1 MYGGVNWPLGQYDEE
16 GKERKLAFA
25 DLPLYVAARTSIFL
39 TPLDNLSLIHAWDAL
54 SKEECD
60 YVWRPLM
67 KSIQAPRDFWP
78 PSKTASR
85 RDWIRAYRD
94 SRFKQFYI
102 PNGEMTGS
110 WIDDRRYWRRGER
123 EEGSLCESVTR
134 LEAVWWFNI
143 SSSWSAPREG
153 TYICS
158 IRVKFSPIGQGHR
171 HLSNVGSWNRT
182 LKLKEESSFE
192 NKIQDVP
199 QERFNTSELSKRGD
213 GTRWKYIY
221 IGTFVA
227 NVLPAQVEI
236 GVFDHDST
244 FKTGLHVDCFRF
256 FTPGEVEEA
265 LGITA
270 DEFKTNKFADV
281 PIISASERR
290 RQAAADTAA
299 ADLAAAAA
307 AAAEEDNKRNVEK
320 EEEGENDSAKPQGNC
335 VTF

>member
-1 MYGGVNWPLGQYDEE
+1 MFGGVNWPLGQYDEE

-39 TPLDNLSLIHAWDAL
+39 TPLENLSLIHAWDAL
-54 SKEECD
+54 SKEEAD

-78 PSKTASR
+78 ASKTASR
-85 RDWIRAYRD
+85 RDWIQAYRD

-134 LEAVWWFNI
+134 LEAVWWFNV
-143 SSSWSAPREG
+143 SSSWSPPREG
-153 TYICS
+153 TYLCS
-158 IRVKFSPIGQGHR
+158 IRVKFSPLGQGHR
-171 HLSNVGSWNRT
+171 HLSNVGLWNRT
-182 LKLKEESSFE
+182 LKFKEEESSFE
-192 NKIQDVP
+192 NKIDVP
-199 QERFNTSELSKRGD
+199 QERFNTSELRGD
-213 GTRWKYIY
+213 GTTWKYIY
-221 IGTFVA
+221 IGTLVA

-244 FKTGLHVDCFRF
+244 FKTGLSVDCFRF

-270 DEFKTNKFADV
+270 DEFKANKFADV
-281 PIISASERR
+281 PLISALERR
-290 RQAAADTAA
+290 RQVAADTAA
-299 ADLAAAAA
+299 ADMAAA
-307 AAAEEDNKRNVEK
+307 AAAEEEEENKRNAEK
-320 EEEGENDSAKPQGNC
+320 EEDEERDSANPQGNC
-335 VTF
+335 VSV